1 MRGLWL
7 ALLLVACSPVVSH
20 APRQPLAVMSALPLF
35 WGEGGPTVVLQR
47 GDQRAA
53 ITRQL
58 AQSWD
63 LRPIDRLD
71 LGVLQHMRALL
82 LAQPRGLSPDEL
94 VALDAW
100 VRGGGRAIIFAD
112 PMLRWPSAFPLGDK
126 RRAPQITLLDPLLA
140 HWGLTLYGGVDGAE
154 AFLEVDG
161 KRAVGAGIGRWKA
174 EAPGCMVSAD
184 AHWVT
189 CQIGKGRVLL
199 VGDADVLD
207 LEDAPENRE
216 AVDAL
221 FARLARK

>member
-7 ALLLVACSPVVSH
+7 ALLLVSCSPVVTH
-20 APRQPLAVMSALPLF
+20 LPRQPLAVMSALPLF
-35 WGEGGPTVVLQR
+35 WGEGGPTAVLQG

-71 LGVLQHMRALL
+71 ASALQHMRVLL

-100 VRGGGRAIIFAD
+100 VRGGGRVIIFAD
-112 PMLRWPSAFPLGDK
+112 PMLLWPSALPLGDK
-126 RRAPQITLLDPLLA
+126 RRAPLITLLDPLLS
-140 HWGLTLYGGVDGAE
+140 HWGLTLDGGVDGAE
-154 AFLEVDG
+154 ALLEVDG
-161 KRAVGAGIGRWKA
+161 KQAVGAGMGRWKA
-174 EAPGCMVSAD
+174 KLPGCKVSSD
-184 AHWVT
+184 ARWVT
-189 CQIGKGRVLL
+189 CQIGKGRALL
-199 VGDADVLD
+199 VADADVLD
-207 LEDAPENRE
+207 LEDVPENRE

-221 FARLARK
+221 FVRLASK

>member
-7 ALLLVACSPVVSH
+7 VLLLAACSPVVRH
-20 APRQPLAVMSALPLF
+20 APRLPLAVMSALPLF
-35 WGEGGPTVVLQR
+35 WGEGGPTVVLQG
-47 GDQRAA
+47 GDQQAA
-53 ITRQL
+53 IVRHL

-63 LRPIDRLD
+63 LHPIDRLD
-71 LGVLQHMRALL
+71 SVTLKPMRVLL

-94 VALDAW
+94 VALDGW

-112 PMLRWPSAFPLGDK
+112 PMLLWPSALPLGDR

-140 HWGLTLYGGVDGAE
+140 HWGLALDGGVDGAE
-154 AFLEVDG
+154 AMLEVDG
-161 KRAVGAGIGRWKA
+161 KQAVGAGMGQWHAKT
-174 EAPGCMVSAD
+174 PGCTISAD

-189 CQIGKGRVLL
+189 CQIGKGSALL

-221 FARLARK
+221 FARLARQ

>member
-7 ALLLVACSPVVSH
+7 ALLLAACSPVVSH
-20 APRQPLAVMSALPLF
+20 APRPPLAVMSALPLF
-35 WGEGGPTVVLQR
+35 WGEGGPSVVLQG

-53 ITRQL
+53 IVRHL

-63 LRPIDRLD
+63 LHPIDRLD
-71 LGVLQHMRALL
+71 SVTLKPMRVLL

-112 PMLRWPSAFPLGDK
+112 PMLLWPSALPLGDK

-140 HWGLTLYGGVDGAE
+140 HWGLTLDGGVDGAV
-154 AFLEVDG
+154 ALLEVDG
-161 KRAVGAGIGRWKA
+161 KRAVGAGMGQWKA
-174 EAPGCMVSAD
+174 KTPGCMVSGD

-189 CQIGKGRVLL
+189 CQIGWGRALL